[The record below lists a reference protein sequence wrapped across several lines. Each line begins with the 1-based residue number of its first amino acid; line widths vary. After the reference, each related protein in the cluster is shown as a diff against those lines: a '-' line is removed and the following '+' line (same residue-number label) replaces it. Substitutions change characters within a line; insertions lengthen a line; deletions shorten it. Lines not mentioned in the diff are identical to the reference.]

1 MTSHSGSCPAA
12 DVYAPGHLGALT
24 RKIPPSLVDDVL
36 EATGRRERRVRL
48 LPARVVVYFVL
59 AMALFSTDGYHGVW
73 ASLVKGLGGVTARMP
88 STPAL
93 SQARARLGAAPMAEL
108 FARLSGP
115 VATTATP
122 GAFWHSLRLMAWDG
136 LHLEAAD
143 SPANAAAFGYLHAR
157 RGRSGFPLVRL
168 AALVEC
174 GSRAIHEVA
183 FGAYITAE
191 KTLAQ
196 RLLGGLC
203 PGMLLLADR
212 NFDGYEL
219 WGQARDTGAHL
230 LWRAK
235 GVRILP
241 RLVPLADG
249 SYLSVLPDRNG
260 RGYRAANGHRVRVIE
275 FHLTVATSDGA
286 SRTEHYRLLTT
297 LMDPRRHP
305 ADQLAALYHQRW
317 EVEIAFFGLKVT
329 LRTADRVLRSQH
341 PEGVE
346 QEIYAYLTVYQ
357 VLRRVSHHSA
367 RRVGVDPD
375 RVSLTVALRAAR
387 HSVIAAD
394 HASPGTPEQTFH
406 HLLTSELLPPRRAD
420 RVSPRAVKRPVS
432 PFSYKQVHA
441 LRESRTSR
449 RATYTVHLR
458 EPSADALTAPQQP

>member
-1 MTSHSGSCPAA
+1 
-12 DVYAPGHLGALT
+12 
-24 RKIPPSLVDDVL
+24 VL
-36 EATGRRERRVRL
+36 ETTGRRERRVRL

-59 AMALFSTDGYHGVW
+59 AMALFSADGYHGVW
-73 ASLVKGLGGVTARMP
+73 SGLVKGLGGVTARMP

-93 SQARARLGAAPMAEL
+93 SQARARLGAAPLAEL

-122 GAFWHSLRLMAWDG
+122 GAFWRNLRLMAWDG

-174 GSRAIHEVA
+174 GSRAIHAVA
-183 FGAYITAE
+183 FGAYATAE

-196 RLLGGLC
+196 RLLGSLC

-219 WGQARDTGAHL
+219 WSQARDTGAQL

-241 RLVPLADG
+241 QLVPLSDG

-275 FHLTVATSDGA
+275 FDLTVATSDGA
-286 SRTEHYRLLTT
+286 RRTEYYRLLTT

-317 EVEIAFFGLKVT
+317 GAT
-329 LRTADRVLRSQH
+329 RSRTRL
-341 PEGVE
+341 
-346 QEIYAYLTVYQ
+346 
-357 VLRRVSHHSA
+357 
-367 RRVGVDPD
+367 
-375 RVSLTVALRAAR
+375 
-387 HSVIAAD
+387 
-394 HASPGTPEQTFH
+394 
-406 HLLTSELLPPRRAD
+406 SELPGRRID
-420 RVSPRAVKRPVS
+420 LMS
-432 PFSYKQVHA
+432 
-441 LRESRTSR
+441 
-449 RATYTVHLR
+449 
-458 EPSADALTAPQQP
+458 TA